1 MEETKIN
8 VTTSV
13 KAIEGK
19 IKKALKNQNRYSAD
33 LELCISM
40 AAGSYYAF
48 LLALADVQNL
58 KSACVTE
65 ISREDNERTMPHPA
79 FKVLKDTQEMVR
91 RSLCELGLTVKTLA
105 TNEGDVLDDVLKKV
119 DEVE

>member
-1 MEETKIN
+1 MD
-8 VTTSV
+8 TTV

-33 LELCISM
+33 LEICISM

-48 LLALADVQNL
+48 LMALEEVQNL

-65 ISREDNERTMPHPA
+65 ISRENNERVTPHPA

-105 TNEGDVLDDVLKKV
+105 TDEGDIFEEMINKVESVDD
-119 DEVE
+119 

>member
-105 TNEGDVLDDVLKKV
+105 TDEGDVLDDVIKKV